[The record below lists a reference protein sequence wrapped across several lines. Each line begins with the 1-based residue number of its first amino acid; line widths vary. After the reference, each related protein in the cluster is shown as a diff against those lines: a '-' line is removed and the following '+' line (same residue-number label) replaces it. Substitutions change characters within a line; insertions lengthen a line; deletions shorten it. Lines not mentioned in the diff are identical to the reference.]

1 VIRVH
6 PTAEIEPGA
15 ELGDGTVVWQLAH
28 VRHSAVLGEECTI
41 GRGVFVDEDVVLGD
55 RVKVQNHALLYRP
68 ARLGDGVF
76 VGPAVV
82 LTNDQ
87 YPRAVTVDGARKGLE
102 DWHAEGITLSDGCSI
117 GARSVLLPGVTV
129 GRWALV
135 AAGSV
140 VTRDVPAHAVV
151 AGSPAR
157 ARGWVGRAGVPLEEV
172 EAGRFRCP
180 STGEEYVA
188 DGAGGLRLESVPAAA
203 TARS

>member
-1 VIRVH
+1 MTAAGIH
-6 PTAEIEPGA
+6 PTAEIETGA
-15 ELGDGTVVWQLAH
+15 RVGAGTVVWQYAH
-28 VRHSAVLGEECTI
+28 IRHSAVLGAECTI

-68 ARLGDGVF
+68 ARIGSGVF

-82 LTNDQ
+82 LTNDP
-87 YPRAVTVDGARKGLE
+87 YPRAVTVDGARKDVG
-102 DWHAEGITLSDGCSI
+102 DWDAVGITLEDGCSI
-117 GARSVLLPGVTV
+117 GARAVLLPGVTV

-157 ARGWVGRAGVPLEEV
+157 ARGWVGRAGTPLEDLGG
-172 EAGRFRCP
+172 GRHRCP
-180 STGEEYVA
+180 ATGEEYLE
-188 DGAGGLRLESVPAAA
+188 GPEGLRPAALPV
-203 TARS
+203 TA

>member
-1 VIRVH
+1 MSEGRIH
-6 PTAEIEPGA
+6 PTAEVEDGA
-15 ELGDGTVVWQLAH
+15 RLGPGTVVWQLAH
-28 VRHSAVLGEECTI
+28 VRHSAVLGEQCTI

-68 ARLGDGVF
+68 ARLGDGVY

-82 LTNDQ
+82 LTNDP
-87 YPRAVTVDGARKGLE
+87 YPRAVTVDGTRKEAG
-102 DWHAEGITLSDGCSI
+102 DWAAVGITLEDGCSV

-157 ARGWVGRAGVPLEEV
+157 RRGWVGRAGVPLRDLGE
-172 EAGRFRCP
+172 GTHRCP
-180 STGEEYVA
+180 TTGEEYVEEPA
-188 DGAGGLRLESVPAAA
+188 GLRLVE
-203 TARS
+203 RSRA